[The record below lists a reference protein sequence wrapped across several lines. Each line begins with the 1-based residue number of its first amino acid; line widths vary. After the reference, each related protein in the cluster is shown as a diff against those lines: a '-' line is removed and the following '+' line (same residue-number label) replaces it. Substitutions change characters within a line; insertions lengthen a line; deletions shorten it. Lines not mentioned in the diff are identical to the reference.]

1 MTKVLTREAIQ
12 RMIGTGGSNRGTVSV
27 NQSEDGMGS
36 AWVGNNFV
44 GIPYFNTL
52 FTIHGK
58 KTVTVTDGTTG
69 TVTVTT
75 EDTELPPNVTPYSE
89 TETDETTGD
98 VTVTEITIESVEVK
112 YNFWSDGGVSALG
125 QNAGGGGGGGADLN
139 ALLASINSSSI
150 GNVAPTSSEV
160 GKCLVYNGNGSW
172 VWASP
177 GGGGTGSGTVTSIS
191 AGIGLVSSTGGSITT
206 SGSLSVDESMRVRM
220 VSSTSYLGARFYGN
234 DGNVDNTRAGLAS
247 DNGYIEWWQNSK
259 WMNHA
264 MGHLILTNT
273 DNQIWG
279 DTLGNKK
286 FTLPSTSGTLALV
299 SDLPTSMAWA
309 NITGKP
315 STLAGYGIT
324 DAKFVSGTADTIAIK
339 LGSTTQSVLTAH
351 QSLAGY
357 ATEQWVTNKG
367 YTTNTGTVTR
377 VATGTGLTGGPI
389 TTSGTISIN
398 STYQTYISHGESAY
412 NDLSLYLLKT
422 QGMRFMTQENYVAAR
437 FVTATGAYDNERA
450 AKAQGDGYIE
460 WWSDGGYFN
469 HEMGWIRAKGNVTI
483 GESTTDTTH
492 YLQIGGG
499 KLCWD
504 NTNKALY
511 VQQADGTAAH
521 FYATGGVSAL
531 GMGASGTASLN
542 TLTLGSLSVTGNAIL
557 KTLSVSTKLTLPSEI
572 VASGNPMIVRQSND
586 SDCIYLFGGYA
597 QAATSGYDYYYN
609 QYDNVGLKGTDNNY
623 SDSWNIDPDGN
634 AVFSKLTCGTA
645 LIMSNYVYINQRCR
659 LYANGGTVS
668 LQIRA
673 NTTTNTWVT
682 KETWS

>member
-1 MTKVLTREAIQ
+1 MAET
-12 RMIGTGGSNRGTVSV
+12 TVSDLKV
-27 NQSEDGMGS
+27 RLEGIRDERSTHANTAYRIGS
-36 AWVGNNFV
+36 AMLELLSYAEAVAGSVDLSGLERAISLKVNLAN
-44 GIPYFNTL
+44 L
-52 FTIHGK
+52 
-58 KTVTVTDGTTG
+58 
-69 TVTVTT
+69 
-75 EDTELPPNVTPYSE
+75 TELLTPLDSQKNPISWNEATLSNTAYLRANVDFFST
-89 TETDETTGD
+89 
-98 VTVTEITIESVEVK
+98 
-112 YNFWSDGGVSALG
+112 GGVSALG
-125 QNAGGGGGGGADLN
+125 VGASGGGGGGADLG
-139 ALLASINSSSI
+139 ALLASLNSSGVGSS
-150 GNVAPTSSEV
+150 APGADNV
-160 GKCLVYNGNGSW
+160 GKCLVWTANGWSW
-172 VWASP
+172 
-177 GGGGTGSGTVTSIS
+177 GTTGSGGTSLAEMWAS
-191 AGIGLVSSTGGSITT
+191 LTG
-206 SGSLSVDESMRVRM
+206 
-220 VSSTSYLGARFYGN
+220 
-234 DGNVDNTRAGLAS
+234 
-247 DNGYIEWWQNSK
+247 
-259 WMNHA
+259 
-264 MGHLILTNT
+264 NT
-273 DNQIWG
+273 DSYANRKINAG
-279 DTLGNKK
+279 HIPDL
-286 FTLPSTSGTLALV
+286 SG
-299 SDLPTSMAWA
+299 
-309 NITGKP
+309 
-315 STLAGYGIT
+315 
-324 DAKFVSGTADTIAIK
+324 
-339 LGSTTQSVLTAH
+339 
-351 QSLAGY
+351 
-357 ATEQWVTNKG
+357 
-367 YTTNTGTVTR
+367 
-377 VATGTGLTGGPI
+377 
-389 TTSGTISIN
+389 
-398 STYQTYISHGESAY
+398 TYQTVISDLSTIRSRANWGREAYLWGDHSQAGYLTSSDISDMATKTWVNQQGFVTSSGVTSVGLSMPTGFSVSGSPVTSNGELAVSIASGYFMPTTAQRTTWNNKQDAISDLTTIRSNALHGESAY

-422 QGMRFMTQENYVAAR
+422 QGMRFMTQEKYVAAR

-572 VASGNPMIVRQSND
+572 VASRNPMIVRQSND

-623 SDSWNIDPDGN
+623 SDSWSIDPDGN